1 MVLRSAANGI
11 CPQSNAITIKPV
23 EVTWVLVLHQMPFA
37 ELPEQ
42 LSAMLDLVSMRS
54 ALPAKLAALFMKV
67 LSVVMQ
73 EPLAEPP
80 LEFAML
86 LLLLL
91 LPLLLLLLPST
102 TALLLSLNQV

>member
-11 CPQSNAITIKPV
+11 WPQPSAITIKLV
-23 EVTWVLVLHQMPFA
+23 EVSWDLVLHQLPFA

-42 LSAMLDLVSMRS
+42 LSAMLDLVSIRS
-54 ALPAKLAALFMKV
+54 ALPAKLAALLMKV

-73 EPLAEPP
+73 GPLAEPQ

-91 LPLLLLLLPST
+91 PPPLLMLPQITAQLLQI
-102 TALLLSLNQV
+102 NQV